1 MKENNKLV
9 SILVNILTYYFFE
22 IRIRRLKWKIH

>member
-9 SILVNILTYYFFE
+9 NILANLLFFE
-22 IRIRRLKWKIH
+22 IRIRRSKWKIH